1 MWLRRGFAVLSPN
14 SAFCLAFILLLSTSN
29 SPVRANE
36 PAETER
42 FRKEIQPILTQFCTG
57 CHNAALMKGGID
69 FAQDSAALVDNR
81 DLWWKTLKMVRA
93 DMMPPKNKPHPEARQ
108 IETLIGWIKAS
119 AFKIDP
125 RDPDPGRVTVRRLN
139 RTEYRNTIRDLLGVN
154 FDTSAEFP
162 ADDTGH
168 GFDNIGDVLT
178 ISPLLFEK
186 YVAAARAIV
195 SQGVPTASK
204 VVAEKR
210 VPGKSF
216 QIAGGGAGAGGTGDA
231 LTLSYY
237 KQSSATTVARAEH
250 AGRYEVVLDLSAN
263 ERYVDGV
270 FDYNKCRFLFKV
282 DGKTVHAQEYSRQ
295 GGRPFHYE
303 FPQEWQAGDHEL
315 AVELIPL
322 TPKEKQVRSL
332 TMRVVAATIR
342 GPLEK
347 KYWVPPANYRR
358 HFPDPV
364 PEDAAERRAYARRL
378 LERFASRAFRRP
390 VDQGTADRLAQVAAS
405 VYSKPG
411 RTFEAGVAQ
420 AMTVVLASP
429 RFLFREEASKPGELG
444 HYPLIDEYS
453 LASRLSYF
461 LWSTMPDDQLL
472 HLAAENKLREDLP
485 AQLKRMLADPRARE
499 FVRNFVGQWLQ
510 ARDIQTVIINAR
522 AVISQDEV
530 PDPKA
535 QQRQARFRELI
546 RKPAESLT
554 EAEKKEL
561 ADARANFFT
570 GFRRFAQFE
579 LNDELR
585 RAMRQETDLLFEHLL
600 KQDLGL
606 TQLLDADYTF
616 LNERLAKHYGIEGVK
631 GEQMRLVKLPPDSPR
646 GGILTQGTV
655 LAITSN
661 PDRTSPVKRGL
672 FILDNI
678 LGTPPPPAPPDIPPL
693 EDAAA
698 GVKGKPP
705 TLRETLRL
713 HRSESLCSSC
723 HNRMDPLGLAF
734 EHFNAL
740 GRFREKERNQPIDSS
755 GQLITGESFKTVQEL
770 KHILVNERRRDFY
783 RCLTEKVLTYALGRG
798 LDYYDVDAVDQIVLR
813 LEKANG
819 RPSALFAGV
828 VESAPFQKR
837 RAAGNSSL
845 TAGRQSSNTNTS
857 NE

>member
-1 MWLRRGFAVLSPN
+1 MRFRYVAFGLSVSILI
-14 SAFCLAFILLLSTSN
+14 SALAQTSQ
-29 SPVRANE
+29 ANE
-36 PAETER
+36 SVEIER
-42 FRKEIQPILTQFCTG
+42 FHKEVRPILAQFCVS
-57 CHNAALMKGGID
+57 CHDSELKKGGI
-69 FAQDSAALVDNR
+69 ALDQEETVLLGNR
-81 DLWWKTLKMVRA
+81 ELWWKVLKMVRA
-93 DMMPPKNKPHPEARQ
+93 DMMPPRNKPHLKPEQ
-108 IETLIGWIKAS
+108 IDKLVSWIKTS

-168 GFDNIGDVLT
+168 GFDNIADVLT

-186 YVAAARAIV
+186 YVAAARSIV
-195 SQGVPTASK
+195 GQAVPTAPR

-210 VPGKSF
+210 LAGKSF
-216 QIAGGGAGAGGTGDA
+216 KLAGGAAAASGGAGDA
-231 LTLSYY
+231 LVLSYY
-237 KQSSATTVARAEH
+237 KQASASAVAKAEH
-250 AGRYEVVLDLSAN
+250 AGHYEVVLDLSAN
-263 ERYVDGV
+263 EKYVDGV
-270 FDYNKCRFLFKV
+270 FDYNKCRLLFKV
-282 DGKTVHAQEYSRQ
+282 DGKTVHDQEYTRQ
-295 GGRPFHYE
+295 GGRPFHFE
-303 FPQEWQAGDHEL
+303 FPQDWKAGDHEL
-315 AVELIPL
+315 TVELVPL

-332 TMRVVAATIR
+332 TMRIVAATVR
-342 GPLEK
+342 GPMEK
-347 KYWVPPANYRR
+347 QFWVPPANYQRY
-358 HFPDPV
+358 FPEPV
-364 PEDAAERRAYARRL
+364 PEDATQRRAYARRL
-378 LERFASRAFRRP
+378 LEPFATRAFRRP
-390 VDQGTADRLAQVAAS
+390 VDQTTVDRLAQVAES
-405 VYSKPG
+405 FYSKPG

-429 RFLFREEASKPGELG
+429 RFLFREEEAQSGDG
-444 HYPLIDEYS
+444 GRHPLIDEYS

-461 LWSTMPDDQLL
+461 LWSTMPDDQLFR
-472 HLAAENKLREDLP
+472 LAAENKLR
-485 AQLKRMLADPRARE
+485 ANLKQQVTRMLADARGQE
-499 FVRNFVGQWLQ
+499 LVRNFVGQWLQ

-535 QQRQARFRELI
+535 QQRQARFRELV
-546 RKPAESLT
+546 RKSPESLT

-561 ADARANFFT
+561 AEVRTSFFG

-585 RAMRQETDLLFEHLL
+585 RAMRQETDMLFEHIL
-600 KQDLGL
+600 KKDLSL
-606 TQLLDADYTF
+606 TQLIDVDYTF
-616 LNERLAKHYGIEGVK
+616 LNERLAKHYGIEDVK
-631 GEQMRLVKLPPDSPR
+631 GDQMRLVKLPAGSPR

-678 LGTPPPPAPPDIPPL
+678 LGTPPAPAPPDIPPL

-698 GVKGKPP
+698 ALKGKPP
-705 TLRETLRL
+705 TLRETLKL

-740 GRFREKERNQPIDSS
+740 GRFREKERSQPIDSS

-770 KHILVNERRRDFY
+770 KHILVTERRRDFY
-783 RCLTEKVLTYALGRG
+783 RCLTEKLLTYALGRG
-798 LDYYDVDAVDQIVLR
+798 LDYYDVEAVDQIVGR
-813 LEKANG
+813 LERENG
-819 RPSALFAGV
+819 RPSALFAGII
-828 VESAPFQKR
+828 ESTPFQKR
-837 RAAGNSSL
+837 R
-845 TAGRQSSNTNTS
+845 TAGSSTLASGQQNSKNS